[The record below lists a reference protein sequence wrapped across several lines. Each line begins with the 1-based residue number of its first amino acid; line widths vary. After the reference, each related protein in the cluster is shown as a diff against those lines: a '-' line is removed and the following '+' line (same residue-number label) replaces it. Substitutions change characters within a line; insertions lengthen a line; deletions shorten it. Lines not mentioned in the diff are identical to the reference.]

1 MKIPSRLLPI
11 AVMILTPALVRLMP
25 YILGALGMQ
34 DVRDVAVFLQNYSP
48 FHALLLLGAAR
59 FAERRWA
66 YLVPLASML
75 ISDVGTGLLTGDM
88 HNAFHPTLPVVY
100 GAYILFAW
108 LGTFLRERRGA
119 IAGTALGNNRWS
131 LWAACRRVLAIAGTA
146 LACECA
152 FFVVTNFAEWLN
164 PVNAYPQTIAG
175 LLQCYAMAIPFL
187 NTRLISMAVFAP
199 VLFGGVAFIDWRFG
213 AATKPAPAEMPQSQQ
228 TAAA

>member
-59 FAERRWA
+59 FADRRWA
-66 YLVPLASML
+66 YLVPVASML
-75 ISDVGTGLLTGDM
+75 ISDIGTGLLRNDI
-88 HNAFHPTLPVVY
+88 HYAIHPTLPVVY
-100 GAYILFAW
+100 GAYMLMAW

-119 IAGTALGNNRWS
+119 
-131 LWAACRRVLAIAGTA
+131 LAIAGTA

-164 PVNAYPQTIAG
+164 PVNAYPQSIAG
-175 LLQCYAMAIPFL
+175 LLQCYTLAIPFL

-199 VLFGGVAFIDWRFG
+199 VLFGGVAYIDWRYG
-213 AATKPAPAEMPQSQQ
+213 AGTKPAPVEAPQSQR